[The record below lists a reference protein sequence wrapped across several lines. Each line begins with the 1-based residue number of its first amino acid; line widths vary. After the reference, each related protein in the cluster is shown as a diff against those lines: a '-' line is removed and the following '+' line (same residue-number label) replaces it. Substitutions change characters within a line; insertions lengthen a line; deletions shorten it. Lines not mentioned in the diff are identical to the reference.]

1 MHNFNN
7 RNSITKTK
15 LPSHNFAINTTN
27 LQEYMKICQSCEKK
41 EIENK
46 INIIFS
52 FNKNDN
58 IGRNVFNDINDVDS
72 KSR

>member
-1 MHNFNN
+1 
-7 RNSITKTK
+7 
-15 LPSHNFAINTTN
+15 
-27 LQEYMKICQSCEKK
+27 MKICQNCEKK

-58 IGRNVFNDINDVDS
+58 IGRYVFNDINDVDS